1 MKIDKEGTIRTLAV
15 SIVSAAAV
23 AAGLLL
29 IRGTRQDEIPQGAE
43 NVVPAGETVPGTL
56 SLDRVRELGI

>member
-1 MKIDKEGTIRTLAV
+1 MSQKKREGTIRTLAV

-23 AAGLLL
+23 AAGVLL
-29 IRGTRQDEIPQGAE
+29 IRQRGEEVEANPE
-43 NVVPAGETVPGTL
+43 NIVPAGETVPGTI